1 MVVGTRDLLLLLS
14 DFDLTDCRLI
24 SDANGD
30 CVVNT
35 PDLLALL
42 AAFGTD
48 CMCNGRNGA
57 RPAGFPNQAC
67 VCNAGLMGDTCGI
80 AVTCP
85 ALTVE
90 ILGPGGIIEYSDGQ
104 TEGVI
109 VDIDQEEPAPLNPC
123 PAGTNSA
130 GELTVFDN
138 SQQVRPSVNKPS
150 VS

>member
-1 MVVGTRDLLLLLS
+1 
-14 DFDLTDCRLI
+14 
-24 SDANGD
+24 
-30 CVVNT
+30 
-35 PDLLALL
+35 
-42 AAFGTD
+42 
-48 CMCNGRNGA
+48 
-57 RPAGFPNQAC
+57 
-67 VCNAGLMGDTCGI
+67 MGDTCGI

-109 VDIDQEEPAPLNPC
+109 ADTVDVVADQEEPAPLNPC